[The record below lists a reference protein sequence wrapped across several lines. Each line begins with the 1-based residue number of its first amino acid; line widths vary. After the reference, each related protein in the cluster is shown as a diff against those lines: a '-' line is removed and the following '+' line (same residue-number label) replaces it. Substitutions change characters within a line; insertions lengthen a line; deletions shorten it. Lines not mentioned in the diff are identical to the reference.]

1 MNLTKKMTILV
12 CVITMT
18 MPCLAG
24 WEFHI
29 DENLEGWTAVGRV
42 SRLRAKDG
50 LMTVSVA
57 ANTNDPWIR
66 VRANVDGSQYPGV
79 YARMRWSTDATDL
92 NGAAFYF
99 KPLGAPWKNIPFQ
112 NQVPT
117 SDQGFKTVLIPMEH
131 PDMPADIK
139 DAWNSDSGIQ
149 WIRFDLQNNV
159 PVDYTVDFDWV
170 RLAGEYLDNESFEYW
185 DDVNDSIAGW
195 TVSDSNAVS
204 FDVTDPNFINSGEWA
219 ASVTGTG
226 TAQTLMQDIKGGLD
240 LPKGQ
245 NLAIETALLVPEA
258 AQDAQIIVH
267 IAEQG
272 QEGQWTEGSPIEIT
286 TLDSYFIAMSEATL
300 ELEPA
305 DRTGLRAVI
314 SITSA
319 ADTLVYVDET
329 LISLPALYPD
339 KERGWPVN
347 CVMLSEGQEI
357 AIDGVVSAEEYA
369 GAQAIVINKDTARA
383 ALDPYDPNYVHDMIS
398 NFGNMFTSDLEDYSG
413 TYYVM
418 WDVNNF
424 YIACSIQDDSYHFE
438 GPLPNGS
445 DCLQFTLTETA
456 FEQEK
461 GWMYIPTIAPADDSG
476 KALAKND
483 FGANYIA
490 YDLFQNPEV
499 EYAGAVD
506 EATQDWTVELK
517 IPWPVLVGDFR
528 NDIFKP
534 SPALGLQVGFNIV
547 ANDYDQAADGT
558 AQKEILACT
567 HPGAFPWQI
576 TQDQTAQ
583 ILTFV
588 DAEGN
593 VPAGQ

>member
-1 MNLTKKMTILV
+1 MNLTKKITILV

-18 MPCLAG
+18 MPCLAR
-24 WEFHI
+24 WEFNE
-29 DENLEGWTAVGRV
+29 DGNLERWTPNGNV
-42 SRLRAKDG
+42 SKLEAKDG
-50 LMTVSVA
+50 LLTVSVA
-57 ANTNDPWIR
+57 ANAGPPFIR
-66 VRANVDGSQYPGV
+66 RLLDVDGSQYPGV
-79 YARMRWSTDATDL
+79 YARMRWSADTTGL
-92 NGAAFYF
+92 SGARFIF
-99 KPLGAPWKNIPFQ
+99 KPAGESTKPISYVD
-112 NQVPT
+112 QVPT
-117 SDQGFKTVLIPMEH
+117 PDQGFKTVIIPMEH
-131 PDMPADIK
+131 PDMPAATK
-139 DAWNSDSGIQ
+139 EAWNQPLS
-149 WIRFDLQNNV
+149 WIRFNLMNNV

-185 DDVNDSIAGW
+185 DDVNDSIVGW
-195 TVSDSNAVS
+195 TVDGQVS
-204 FDVTDPNFINSGEWA
+204 FDVSEPNFINSGEWA

-245 NLAIETALLVPEA
+245 GLTIETALLVPEA

-272 QEGQWTEGSPIEIT
+272 QDGQWTEGSPIEIT
-286 TLDSYFIAMSEATL
+286 TLDSYFIATSEATL

-305 DRTGLRAVI
+305 ERTGLRAVI

-319 ADTLVYVDET
+319 ADTQVYVDET
-329 LISLPALYPD
+329 LIALIPEPDPYAD

-357 AIDGVVSAEEYA
+357 TVDGVVSAEEYA
-369 GAQAIVINKDTARA
+369 GAQAIVINKDTATR

-398 NFGNMFTSDLEDYSG
+398 VNNNMFTSDLEDFNC

-424 YIACSIQDDSYHFE
+424 YIACSVQDDSYNYV
-438 GPLPNGS
+438 GPLPNSS
-445 DCLQFTLTETA
+445 DGMQFTLTETP

-461 GWMYIPTIAPADDSG
+461 GMMYIPTIAPVDDSG
-476 KALAKND
+476 KAFAKND
-483 FGANYIA
+483 FNPANYID
-490 YDLFQNPEV
+490 YDIFQHPEV

-517 IPWPVLVGDFR
+517 IPWWVLVGDFR
-528 NDIFKP
+528 NDIFDP
-534 SPALGLQVGFNIV
+534 HPALGLQVGFTIV
-547 ANDYDQAADGT
+547 VGDFDPGADGT
-558 AQKEILACT
+558 AQLDIRACT
-567 HPGAFPWQI
+567 HSGAFPWQI
-576 TQDQTAQ
+576 IQDQTAQ